1 MIVNLRQS
9 PDWPPYGPI
18 QRETIIKS
26 GLLNR
31 FRRWRRRQ
39 QAVEA
44 LRGMPDYLL
53 KDIGISRVEIGFQIT
68 TDLR

>member
-9 PDWPPYGPI
+9 ADWPPYGPI
-18 QRETIIKS
+18 ERKKS
-26 GLLNR
+26 ATAGLLGLL
-31 FRRWRRRQ
+31 RRWRRRQ

-53 KDIGISRVEIGFQIT
+53 KDIGISRVEIGFEMKR
-68 TDLR
+68 L

>member
-9 PDWPPYGPI
+9 ADWPPYGPI
-18 QRETIIKS
+18 EREESIKS
-26 GLLNR
+26 GLLSG
-31 FRRWRRRQ
+31 FQRWRRRK

-53 KDIGISRVEIGFQIT
+53 KDIGISRVDIGFEMT
-68 TDLR
+68 RDLG